1 MNMQKIHVKKG
12 DTVVVLSGNDKGKSG
27 KVLRVDH
34 KKGRVVVENLNLVK
48 KHQRP
53 DRENP
58 KGGIIEI
65 PAPMNSSKV
74 MLSAPTVVRPPVS
87 RKNSKVI
94 KKYVSA
100 RSAIK
105 QSTEFALG
113 KGG

>member
-74 MLSAPTVVRPPVS
+74 MVVCPNCGQATR
-87 RKNSKVI
+87 I
-94 KKYVSA
+94 KKELQGDKKV
-100 RSAIK
+100 RICKKCDKAID
-105 QSTEFALG
+105 
-113 KGG
+113 